1 MASIFRKNGHRS
13 IYLFILLGC
22 LLLAT
27 GTILTGQASTADIP
41 PTGTETTSLQETYNQ
56 ATDGDTIRAKTKVFN
71 ESLVLDRSI
80 SVNLKGGYSD
90 NTYTTTNGSTSL
102 HGTLSIRN
110 GTLRVSNLA
119 ISGSGSGGL
128 AISAVGVDIPHIS
141 WTTNQLADSHVD
153 YGETTSYGMSVSGSD
168 LTTSHS
174 LVLTG
179 LKPNTTYHYIISS
192 STASASAATTDQTFT
207 TPDFI
212 AATVADI
219 GNSAVIEVAG
229 GFDTTNPDSSINS
242 APRQAVAKEYYK
254 THNDNLDFL
263 VIFSTFDY
271 AMPDQDTQGVYMSVR
286 NDTLGI
292 NQPIFD
298 NSSFYG
304 SNGKLQ
310 GTIDMG
316 NVSTLAANP
325 YSEQL
330 NQTLTVLSHEFAH
343 RFAAYVR
350 YKLPDNSLSTA
361 LLGKDNSPHWSY
373 LFDTQ
378 GSVMYGNGW
387 NDNGDGTFTS
397 TTIMNSYS
405 PLDLYLM
412 GMIPKEQVP
421 PMLLINNP
429 AVDKTQLPFL
439 GATVSGTA
447 TTVGIDDIVA
457 AEGTR
462 VPNSSTSQ
470 KQFNVGY
477 ILLVRHGDNMGQAAQ
492 AVDVVRKGFAG
503 RFAELTNG
511 IGSIANVPASLEVV
525 IDTPAD
531 NSTITGPSVPVTG
544 TVLNTTGAETGV
556 TVNGVA
562 ATVSDGQFIANAV
575 DLQQGTNTITVTA
588 TDVNARTGTATRTVT
603 AQTGNYIRLTSNI
616 ESGIAPLNVN
626 LTLNG
631 SFTITNSDLWYTGP
645 GDIYLTGTATATNY
659 PLQFP
664 VEGVYTLT
672 VYVTGP
678 DGLTYEGS
686 VKITV
691 LPKLK
696 MSALFNQK
704 WAGIKTR
711 ISANDVEGALA
722 FLESSAQSHYR
733 SVFTSLG
740 PRLSVLSTD
749 LPTIKLMYANED
761 WAKCRMDREE
771 IVLGQNKLVAYPVY
785 FTKENGIWKLTA
797 Y

>member
-1 MASIFRKNGHRS
+1 MLRRLFCMLVNKTVNRKLAFLAIFA
-13 IYLFILLGC
+13 FIVVGIVR
-22 LLLAT
+22 AT
-27 GTILTGQASTADIP
+27 DYPPAGSDI
-41 PTGTETTSLQETYNQ
+41 TSLQEAYNQ
-56 ATDGDTIRAKTKVFN
+56 AGNGDNIRVRAKVFN

-80 SVNLKGGYSD
+80 NVNLKGGYSD
-90 NTYTTTNGSTSL
+90 TTYTSSSGTTSL
-102 HGTLSIRN
+102 HGTLAIRN
-110 GTLRVSNLA
+110 GTVRVSNLA
-119 ISGSGSGGL
+119 VGGSGGL
-128 AISAVGVDIPHIS
+128 AISAVGVDVPRIS
-141 WTTNQLADSHVD
+141 WTTDQPADSRVD

-179 LKPNTTYHYIISS
+179 LKANTTYHYIVSS
-192 STASASAATTDQTFT
+192 STSTASAATADQTFT

-212 AATVADI
+212 AATVADV

-271 AMPDQDTQGVYMSVR
+271 AMPDPDTQGVYMSVR

-304 SNGKLQ
+304 SNSKLQ

-361 LLGKDNSPHWSY
+361 LLGKDNSHWSY

-387 NDNGDGTFTS
+387 SDNGDSTFTS
-397 TTIMNSYS
+397 TTTMNSYS

-412 GMIPKEQVP
+412 GMITKEQVP
-421 PMLLINNP
+421 PMLLIDNP

-439 GATVSGTA
+439 GATVNGTA
-447 TTVGIDDIVA
+447 TTVNIDDIIA
-457 AEGTR
+457 AEGER
-462 VPNSSTSQ
+462 VPNVSTSQ

-477 ILLVRHGDNMGQAAQ
+477 ILLTRHGDSMGQPAQ
-492 AVDVVRKGFAG
+492 ALDVVRKAFAG

-511 IGSIANVPASLEVV
+511 IGSIANVPASLEIVF
-525 IDTPAD
+525 DTPAD
-531 NSTITGPSVPVTG
+531 NATVTGPSVQVTG
-544 TVLNTTGAETGV
+544 AVINTTGVETGV
-556 TVNGVA
+556 TVNGMP
-562 ATVSDGQFIANAV
+562 ATVTGNRFIANAV
-575 DLQQGTNTITVTA
+575 ELQQGTNTLTATA
-588 TDVNARTGTATRTVT
+588 TDVNALTNTATRTVT
-603 AQTGNYIRLTSNI
+603 AQVGNYVRLVPNI
-616 ESGIAPLNVN
+616 ESGTAPLNV
-626 LTLNG
+626 TFTVSS
-631 SFTITNSDLWYTGP
+631 SFSVTNSQLLFTGP
-645 GDIYLTGTATATNY
+645 VDISLTGTPTVTSY
-659 PLQFP
+659 PILFP
-664 VEGVYTLT
+664 QEGIYTLT
-672 VYVTGP
+672 VNVTGP
-678 DGLTYEGS
+678 DGLTYEDS
-686 VKITV
+686 VVITV

-696 MSALFNQK
+696 ADSLFKQK
-704 WAGIKTR
+704 WEGIKSR
-711 ISANDVEGALA
+711 ISAIDVEGAVA
-722 FLESSAQSHYR
+722 YFPSMQKDAYR
-733 SVFTSLG
+733 QVFTAFG
-740 PRLSVLSTD
+740 NRLPVLSEGLPSLELVYVTRD
-749 LPTIKLMYANED
+749 L
-761 WAKCRMDREE
+761 AKCRVFRLET
-771 IVLGQNKLVAYPVY
+771 VLGQDKWVGYPVY
-785 FTKENGIWKLTA
+785 FIREQGIWKLLDF
-797 Y
+797 